1 MSRSMRESVTS
12 SLVASVLILCPSSL
26 FSANSTIAGFT
37 QLGHTDYDLNVLVF
51 WVCVAVAH
59 VLFGL
64 MIFSIATARVE
75 QEIQFRN
82 SAKVEVA
89 WTIIPILIF
98 IGVAIPSGQELIGSA
113 ENASSVGAVV
123 MGDRSIGD
131 DSLQDIVF

>member
-1 MSRSMRESVTS
+1 MSRSMREPVTS

-37 QLGHTDYDLNVLVF
+37 QLGHTDYGLNVLVF

-123 MGDRSIGD
+123 MGDHSIGD
-131 DSLQDIVF
+131 DSLQDIAF

>member
-1 MSRSMRESVTS
+1 MSRSVRESVTS
-12 SLVASVLILCPSSL
+12 SLVASVLVLCPSSL

-37 QLGHTDYDLNVLVF
+37 QLGHTDYGLNVLVF
-51 WVCVAVAH
+51 WFCVAVAH

-113 ENASSVGAVV
+113 ENASSVEAVV
-123 MGDRSIGD
+123 IGDHSIRD

>member
-1 MSRSMRESVTS
+1 MSRSMRESVAS
-12 SLVASVLILCPSSL
+12 PLVASVIILCPSPL
-26 FSANSTIAGFT
+26 FSADSAIASFT
-37 QLGHTDYDLNVLVF
+37 QLGYADYSLNVLVF

-89 WTIIPILIF
+89 WTIVPILIF
-98 IGVAIPSGQELIGSA
+98 IGVAIPSGQELISSA
-113 ENASSVGAVV
+113 ENKSSVGVV
-123 MGDRSIGD
+123 VIGDHSIRD
-131 DSLQDIVF
+131 DSLRDIVF